1 MRISGV
7 VVASAIALIVLL
19 LVFALVDLVTEW
31 MWFDSLGLTA
41 VYWTGLFARLTLFV
55 VGACVFMALFAA
67 NVLVA
72 RRLAYGLAVRQRRA
86 GVNAT
91 WEELLSQIGAQMAR
105 GGSYSRLINV
115 AVLFAGGLLAFFMGL
130 VSTGSW
136 LIVLQFLNRSV
147 FGVADPAFGNDVGF
161 YVFVMPVLRA
171 IEGWLF
177 LAWILIGLSA
187 VAVYAVVVTYELA
200 VNIGQV
206 GFPLSRGIKGHIVC
220 LAAVGFVLIAGHHV
234 LDMFD
239 LVRST
244 RGAAYG
250 AGFTD
255 VNIQR
260 PAQMVMAAAALFA
273 AALSIAA
280 AFGRGLRLLVVG
292 AGVWLAVMLVV
303 GWAFPTLVQNV
314 DVAPNELDRER
325 PYIGATIRSTRAAF
339 RLDGVEEHDV
349 AYQPSVSGAALAA
362 DRETVDNIR
371 LWDYRPLKDTYR
383 QIQAIRQYYQ
393 FDDVDVDRYTIDG
406 QYRQVML
413 AARELVPD
421 QLPREAQSWVSRQ
434 LQYTHGYGIVMSPV
448 NAVSQEG
455 LPDLIVRD
463 IPPVGQVPITRPE
476 IYFGRQ
482 TNHYVVTGTSTPEFD
497 YPSGDSGVF
506 VPQYGGRAGISVGSF
521 LRRLLFAMKFQDVNF
536 VLNGSF
542 REESQLLYRRNIADR
557 ARQIAP
563 FLRLDPDPYV
573 VVADGALYWIQDAY
587 TISDRYPYS
596 EPYQPVAQNGV
607 RRPRAF
613 NYIRNSVKV
622 VTSAYDG
629 TVHFYVADPS
639 DPLIQTYE
647 RIYPSLFVPVD
658 DAPAAIRSHFRY
670 PEEMFRIQAEKY
682 RLFHI
687 QDPRVFYLRED
698 QWTIPKEL
706 YYNKEQPVEPY
717 YVIMKLPG
725 DEHPEFILILPFTP
739 TNRDNMISWL
749 AARSDQP
756 EYGKMLLYKYPK
768 DTVIYGPFQIETRMD
783 QVPEI
788 SSQFA
793 LWNQAGSQ
801 VIRGNLLVIPVGQSA
816 LYVEPIYLQATASPL
831 PELKRVVVANG
842 DRIVMEASLSDAIA
856 RLFGTGPPT
865 AAAQPAAPQAPSA
878 PATRVSGE
886 VAQLVAEAQD
896 HFQRAQDALRAGDFA
911 RYGDE
916 LNALSDALNQLA
928 QATHE

>member
-1 MRISGV
+1 
-7 VVASAIALIVLL
+7 
-19 LVFALVDLVTEW
+19 
-31 MWFDSLGLTA
+31 
-41 VYWTGLFARLTLFV
+41 
-55 VGACVFMALFAA
+55 
-67 NVLVA
+67 
-72 RRLAYGLAVRQRRA
+72 
-86 GVNAT
+86 
-91 WEELLSQIGAQMAR
+91 
-105 GGSYSRLINV
+105 
-115 AVLFAGGLLAFFMGL
+115 
-130 VSTGSW
+130 
-136 LIVLQFLNRSV
+136 
-147 FGVADPAFGNDVGF
+147 
-161 YVFVMPVLRA
+161 
-171 IEGWLF
+171 
-177 LAWILIGLSA
+177 
-187 VAVYAVVVTYELA
+187 
-200 VNIGQV
+200 
-206 GFPLSRGIKGHIVC
+206 
-220 LAAVGFVLIAGHHV
+220 
-234 LDMFD
+234 
-239 LVRST
+239 
-244 RGAAYG
+244 
-250 AGFTD
+250 
-255 VNIQR
+255 
-260 PAQMVMAAAALFA
+260 
-273 AALSIAA
+273 
-280 AFGRGLRLLVVG
+280 
-292 AGVWLAVMLVV
+292 
-303 GWAFPTLVQNV
+303 
-314 DVAPNELDRER
+314 
-325 PYIGATIRSTRAAF
+325 
-339 RLDGVEEHDV
+339 
-349 AYQPSVSGAALAA
+349 
-362 DRETVDNIR
+362 
-371 LWDYRPLKDTYR
+371 
-383 QIQAIRQYYQ
+383 AIRQYYQ

-687 QDPRVFYLRED
+687 QDPRV
-698 QWTIPKEL
+698 
-706 YYNKEQPVEPY
+706 
-717 YVIMKLPG
+717 
-725 DEHPEFILILPFTP
+725 
-739 TNRDNMISWL
+739 
-749 AARSDQP
+749 
-756 EYGKMLLYKYPK
+756 
-768 DTVIYGPFQIETRMD
+768 
-783 QVPEI
+783 
-788 SSQFA
+788 
-793 LWNQAGSQ
+793 
-801 VIRGNLLVIPVGQSA
+801 
-816 LYVEPIYLQATASPL
+816 
-831 PELKRVVVANG
+831 
-842 DRIVMEASLSDAIA
+842 
-856 RLFGTGPPT
+856 
-865 AAAQPAAPQAPSA
+865 
-878 PATRVSGE
+878 
-886 VAQLVAEAQD
+886 
-896 HFQRAQDALRAGDFA
+896 
-911 RYGDE
+911 
-916 LNALSDALNQLA
+916 
-928 QATHE
+928 